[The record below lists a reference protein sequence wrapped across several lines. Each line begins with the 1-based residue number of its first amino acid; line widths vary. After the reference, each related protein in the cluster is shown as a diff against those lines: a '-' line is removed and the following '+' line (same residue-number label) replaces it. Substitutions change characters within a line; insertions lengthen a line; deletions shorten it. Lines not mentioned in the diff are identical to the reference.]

1 MSTIINARSP
11 RFLRFKNNTA
21 ELLNVSL
28 DIRIWSGLKSN
39 NPMTP
44 TYTISKKPLEQV
56 VGNLVVFEISELI
69 RDYLET
75 EYFQETTDAVW
86 VRASATKVFAS
97 ATAVE
102 TYYFLALD
110 GFGYF
115 EEGVN
120 PRESIVPQLGR
131 SDTPMVLQSNMCV
144 QFVRGRDIKIPVF
157 SETEPTVVTDIPL
170 GVWNFVDDFWEN
182 HEPTWDLTSVVQQI
196 VDSDDTADKIQYIVI
211 STDNAVTGDTIT
223 FTSTS
228 GPLQT
233 QTITIEEICEPKFDA
248 YRGAFYNKFGAIQ
261 TMWFPNKSI
270 INTSA
275 KSESYNSNIIN
286 YDAVGENPA
295 GVEYSTFRHS
305 KKRFNVIATQGVKLN
320 TSLLSD
326 CYNEPIEQILMSESI
341 WVEFPENGSIKTR
354 PVILKTSSQIRKTG
368 TNDKVMIQYGFD
380 FDFAYEKINNVR

>member
-11 RFLRFKNNTA
+11 RFLKYRNATNT
-21 ELLNVSL
+21 LLSVNV
-28 DIRIWSGLKSN
+28 DIRIWSGLKSAV
-39 NPMTP
+39 PATS
-44 TYTISKKPLEQV
+44 TYTISKKPLEEV
-56 VGNLVVFEISELI
+56 VGNFVVFEISEII

-86 VRASATKVFAS
+86 VRVSAVKEFINSTPAPQVD
-97 ATAVE
+97 
-102 TYYFLALD
+102 YFLALD

-115 EEGVN
+115 EEGSN
-120 PRESIVPQLGR
+120 PRQSIVPQLGR
-131 SDTPMVLQSNMCV
+131 SDTPMVLQSNMCI

-157 SETEPTVVTDIPL
+157 SETEPSVVTDIPL

-211 STDNAVTGDTIT
+211 STDNAVSGDTIT

-233 QTITIEEICEPKFDA
+233 QTITIEEVCEPKFDA

-270 INTSA
+270 INTST
-275 KSESYNSNIIN
+275 KSESYNANIID
-286 YDAVGENPA
+286 YEAAAGETY
-295 GVEYSTFRHS
+295 GDT
-305 KKRFNVIATQGVKLN
+305 ATASG
-320 TSLLSD
+320 
-326 CYNEPIEQILMSESI
+326 
-341 WVEFPENGSIKTR
+341 
-354 PVILKTSSQIRKTG
+354 
-368 TNDKVMIQYGFD
+368 
-380 FDFAYEKINNVR
+380 